1 MNMPGGGSPDQ
12 PAWDDASS
20 GDSAEAAQR
29 ELFEFLATSDA
40 AAPPLAADAAPQM
53 DVVPPQDSAPPDF
66 APSDFA
72 PPDVAQ
78 DSDGAPSVSPDRER
92 GPDESDLARSE
103 MYRRLVP
110 ARREADAEAC
120 ERAARSA
127 VEAVDEATRE
137 NLRRLEATMSWL
149 QNEVR
154 HLPRAPQIAPVR
166 GVPLVRA
173 HAPLPATSAFDAVI
187 DRSSL
192 ARTVQGMTVQP
203 SPPLP
208 IWLCE
213 HEAPIR
219 LPPPRREGGG
229 LWRRLVKF
237 FWACTVAAPIA
248 YVFAITTS
256 PLHKHLADITGL
268 TSAISSLLPTHD
280 AQHAQLHGR
289 DLIAIPPIAATEST
303 ATPEA
308 APVQVASATAGEV
321 AAPDGDHAG
330 APELAQAPPHQPVI
344 ATLDAAETRPQ
355 APPSD
360 EFGTASNPA
369 GRSRSLLPPPLA
381 GEGRGGGR
389 GGEAITEV
397 ARSRDSASPS
407 VPSPASGGGYA
418 QDVSALVEQ
427 GKAFVDIGD
436 LVAARILFRRAAKAG
451 DAAAAIAMGATYDPV
466 VLAERGVRG
475 VAADL
480 DEARAWYERAKDMGS
495 SEGPRRLEMLA
506 NR

>member
-1 MNMPGGGSPDQ
+1 MNMPVEESPVQ
-12 PAWDDASS
+12 PGWGDTQS

-40 AAPPLAADAAPQM
+40 AAPPLAAEAAPQM
-53 DVVPPQDSAPPDF
+53 DLAPPNF
-66 APSDFA
+66 SPSDFV
-72 PPDVAQ
+72 PPDIAQ
-78 DSDGAPSVSPDRER
+78 ESDVAPSVSPDRA
-92 GPDESDLARSE
+92 GIPDESDLARSE

-110 ARREADAEAC
+110 ARREADADAC

-127 VEAVDEATRE
+127 AQAVDEATKE

-166 GVPLVRA
+166 GVPTV
-173 HAPLPATSAFDAVI
+173 HARPPLPATLAFDAII

-192 ARTVQGMTVQP
+192 ARTVHGMTVRA

-219 LPPPRREGGG
+219 LPPPQRESGG

-280 AQHAQLHGR
+280 ARHAQLHGR
-289 DLIAIPPIAATEST
+289 DLIANAPTAAPEPS

-308 APVQVASATAGEV
+308 VPVRVASAPAGEV
-321 AAPDGDHAG
+321 SDADHAS
-330 APELAQAPPHQPVI
+330 APELAQRPPDQPV
-344 ATLDAAETRPQ
+344 
-355 APPSD
+355 
-360 EFGTASNPA
+360 
-369 GRSRSLLPPPLA
+369 LA
-381 GEGRGGGR
+381 V
-389 GGEAITEV
+389 TEV
-397 ARSRDSASPS
+397 AQLPATAAPAPDSD
-407 VPSPASGGGYA
+407 VPATPAA
-418 QDVSALVEQ
+418 RQDVSALVEQ
-427 GKAFVDIGD
+427 GKAFVEIGD

-480 DEARAWYERAKDMGS
+480 DKARAWYERAKDMGS

>member
-12 PAWDDASS
+12 PALDDASS

-40 AAPPLAADAAPQM
+40 AAPPLAADAAPGM
-53 DVVPPQDSAPPDF
+53 DVVPRQESGAPDF

-78 DSDGAPSVSPDRER
+78 DSDAAPSVSPDRER
-92 GPDESDLARSE
+92 SPNESDLARSQV
-103 MYRRLVP
+103 YRRLVP

-127 VEAVDEATRE
+127 AQAVDEATKE

-166 GVPLVRA
+166 GVPAVQTF
-173 HAPLPATSAFDAVI
+173 PATSAFDAVI

-192 ARTVQGMTVQP
+192 ARTVKGMTVQA

-219 LPPPRREGGG
+219 LPPPQRDGGG
-229 LWRRLVKF
+229 LWRQLVKF
-237 FWACTVAAPIA
+237 FWACAVAAPIA

-280 AQHAQLHGR
+280 AEHAQLRGR
-289 DLIAIPPIAATEST
+289 DLIAIASIAA
-303 ATPEA
+303 PEA
-308 APVQVASATAGEV
+308 VPVRVASAAAGEV
-321 AAPDGDHAG
+321 AAPAADQSS
-330 APELAQAPPHQPVI
+330 APELAQAPPDQPVI
-344 ATLDAAETRPQ
+344 ATADVTELPATAAPAPEPDA
-355 APPSD
+355 
-360 EFGTASNPA
+360 PA
-369 GRSRSLLPPPLA
+369 TP
-381 GEGRGGGR
+381 
-389 GGEAITEV
+389 V
-397 ARSRDSASPS
+397 AR
-407 VPSPASGGGYA
+407 

-480 DEARAWYERAKDMGS
+480 DKARGWYERAKDMGS